1 MERENLKPA
10 AYGEEYFGSGPDAA
24 ESGDDT
30 SSWTAPLAGGAGALL
45 LVWAVVLWRGR
56 RARHDF

>member
-1 MERENLKPA
+1 MERANLKPA

-24 ESGDDT
+24 KSGDGA